1 MSATTEYSPKIALRE
16 SFRAMSQLRNL
27 YGKLESPLLWDFQMP
42 TQNDGLD
49 VIDEKSASPG
59 QHGRRRSSL
68 IHELAWQQ
76 LMQDVHIIDTVAS
89 AVCTRSTSSNS
100 ARPSAARKQV
110 SWQDRSSDHIERTRH
125 SASLPSVIA
134 PAARGVA
141 GADGK
146 RAKGSESS
154 IRNKLAPCGAA
165 GVAQKP
171 VQRATCTA
179 GMAKALIGAV
189 QGALGRR

>member
-68 IHELAWQQ
+68 IHEQAWQQ
-76 LMQDVHIIDTVAS
+76 LMQDVRIIDTVAS

-141 GADGK
+141 RGLSQASEISSPLAVPPVWPKSPFSARHARLVWPK
-146 RAKGSESS
+146 R
-154 IRNKLAPCGAA
+154 
-165 GVAQKP
+165 
-171 VQRATCTA
+171 
-179 GMAKALIGAV
+179 
-189 QGALGRR
+189 

>member
-76 LMQDVHIIDTVAS
+76 LMQDVRIIDTVAS
-89 AVCTRSTSSNS
+89 AVCTRSKSSHS
-100 ARPSAARKQV
+100 ARPSSARKQV
-110 SWQDRSSDHIERTRH
+110 SWQDRSSDHLERAH

-141 GADGK
+141 GAVGK
-146 RAKGSESS
+146 RAKGGFASQS
-154 IRNKLAPCGAA
+154 GAA
-165 GVAQKP
+165 KTP
-171 VQRATCTA
+171 VQRASCTA

-189 QGALGRR
+189 QGAFARR